1 MTPEQHILNLYK
13 KVGETPLESLIR
25 FKHTHPEFQN
35 LKMTY
40 AGRLDPMAE
49 GVLVVLAGNIRDEK
63 KNKILSLDKE
73 YEFEILWGFESDTY
87 DVLGIVKNSGI
98 QPEKNFDRKFPSLV
112 QKIIAKKTQEYPPYS
127 SRTVGG
133 KSLFMWARE
142 GKIDEIDIP
151 TRQIKIF
158 SFEHIETRREKQV
171 EILDNVLKKI
181 SLVEGDFRQGQVNSS
196 WQNEINRN
204 EYALITKCR
213 AVVSGG
219 TYVRSLVHYLGAEM
233 GCGALAYSIKRTR
246 VGNYK
251 VDTSVI

>member
-13 KVGETPLESLIR
+13 KVGETPLECLIR
-25 FKHTHPEFQN
+25 FKNTHPEFQN
-35 LKMTY
+35 QKMTY

-49 GVLVVLAGNIRDEK
+49 GVLVVLAGNIKEENK
-63 KNKILSLDKE
+63 KEILSLDKE

-87 DVLGIVKNSGI
+87 DVLGIVNNSGT

-112 QKIIAKKTQEYPPYS
+112 QKIITKKTQEYPPYS

-133 KSLFMWARE
+133 KSLFLWARE

-158 SFEHIETRREKQV
+158 SFEHIETRREKQA
-171 EILDNVLKKI
+171 EILDRVLRKI
-181 SLVEGDFRQGQVNSS
+181 SLVDGDFRQEQVSSS
-196 WQNEINRN
+196 WQSEINKN

-213 AVVSGG
+213 AVASSG
-219 TYVRSLVHYLGAEM
+219 TYIRSLVHFLGIEM
-233 GCGALAYSIKRTR
+233 GSGSLAYSIKRTR

-251 VDTSVI
+251 VDTSSI